1 MAGEIGQSWLDQI
14 TAAHRPARWLAALDQ
29 HVAEVRGA
37 LSRSGDLASWLGSW
51 PDVPGLMAY
60 ASGFVEAA
68 VASGWQ
74 PPRDGEPDWESFRL
88 AAVCHLVQQAQEKAG
103 SLRGVS

>member
-14 TAAHRPARWLAALDQ
+14 TAAGLAGWLAALDQ
-29 HVAEVRGA
+29 HVAEVRDA
-37 LSRSGDLASWLGSW
+37 LARPGGPSASPGRW

-74 PPRDGEPDWESFRL
+74 PPQDGRPDWESLRL
-88 AAVCHLVQQAQEKAG
+88 AAVCHLVQRAQDEAG
-103 SLRGVS
+103 NLRSVS

>member
-14 TAAHRPARWLAALDQ
+14 TAAHGPARWLAALDQ
-29 HVAEVRGA
+29 HVAEVRDA
-37 LSRSGDLASWLGSW
+37 LTRPRDPACGPGNWL
-51 PDVPGLMAY
+51 DVPGLMAY

-74 PPRDGEPDWESFRL
+74 QPRDGEPDWESFRL
-88 AAVCHLVQQAQEKAG
+88 AAVCHLVQEAQEKAG
-103 SLRGVS
+103 NLRGVS